1 MMRKNWCAS
10 VGAALLLLGWL
21 ALPAAAL
28 AQEEQKV
35 DINTASQKELET
47 LPGIGPALASR
58 IIEHREKNGP
68 FQRVEELMN
77 VPGIAEKKFELL
89 KNRIQVSEQSKKPEP
104 PKGSTG

>member
-1 MMRKNWCAS
+1 MRMKNWCAS
-10 VGAALLLLGWL
+10 VGAVLLLLTWL
-21 ALPAAAL
+21 AVPAL

-35 DINTASQKELET
+35 DINSADQKELET

-58 IIEHREKNGP
+58 IIEHREKNGL
-68 FQRVEELMN
+68 FQRAEELMN

-89 KNRIQVSEQSKKPEP
+89 KNRIKVGKQPKKPDK